1 MELTPIKLNAVS
13 FILRAS
19 QSIQEV
25 IRKDAAKYELNP
37 TEFAVLE
44 LLYQRGDQPIQVIGK
59 KALISS
65 SSITYVI
72 DKLEQREFVVRKACQ
87 KDRRVTYAS
96 LTSLG
101 KALVERIFP
110 PYEKKIEEIFGKL
123 TEADM
128 NKMVELLKKSR
139 IMLYKYK
146 FFGFYLRFE
155 NY

>member
-1 MELTPIKLNAVS
+1 MKLAKENSNAVS

-25 IRKDAAKYELNP
+25 IRKDAAKNKLNP

-44 LLYQRGDQPIQVIGK
+44 LLYLKGDQPIQVIGK

-72 DKLEQREFVVRKACQ
+72 DKLEQKKYIVRRSCPE
-87 KDRRVTYAS
+87 DRRVTYAS
-96 LTSLG
+96 LASPG
-101 KALVERIFP
+101 KILMDRVFP
-110 PYEKKIEEIFGKL
+110 LHEDKMEQIFGQL

-128 NKMVELLKKSR
+128 KNMIDLLKK
-139 IMLYKYK
+139 ID
-146 FFGFYLRFE
+146 
-155 NY
+155 